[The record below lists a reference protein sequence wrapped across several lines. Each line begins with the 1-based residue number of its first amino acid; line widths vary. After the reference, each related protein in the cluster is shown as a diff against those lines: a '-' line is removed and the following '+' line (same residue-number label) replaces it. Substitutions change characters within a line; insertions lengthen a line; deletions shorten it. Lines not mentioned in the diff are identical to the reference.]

1 VAVGGGQRS
10 KCCDVGWDG
19 TNFDAATAAAASIV
33 QLAVIIEKIAAGARG
48 HDHSEISGFA
58 IKGIIA
64 AIRSVV
70 P

>member
-1 VAVGGGQRS
+1 M
-10 KCCDVGWDG
+10 
-19 TNFDAATAAAASIV
+19 
-33 QLAVIIEKIAAGARG
+33 IIEEIAAGARG

-64 AIRSVV
+64 AIRIVV